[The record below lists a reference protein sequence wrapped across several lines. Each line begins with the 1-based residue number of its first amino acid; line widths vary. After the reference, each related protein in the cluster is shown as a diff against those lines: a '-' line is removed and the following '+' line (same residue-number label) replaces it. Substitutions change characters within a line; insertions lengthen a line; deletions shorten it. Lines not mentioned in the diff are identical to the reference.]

1 MITWCDED
9 DYALRR
15 MAPDGLALAAYALAR
30 TPSDV
35 LSRADALGVS
45 FPDDW
50 RKDPSEGATAP
61 PEDITEQINERM
73 LLELHGGIVCPR
85 CGKGMV
91 LPWTKA
97 GRMFGVCQTCYHQ
110 AAAIVTA
117 DAAKE
122 AEARLLHDAAR
133 KQEQRAK
140 AKARKLTAR
149 RSL

>member
-1 MITWCDED
+1 MRTWHDED

-35 LSRADALGVS
+35 LSRADVLGVS

-61 PEDITEQINERM
+61 PDGREHERL

-85 CGKGMV
+85 CGVGTV
-91 LPWTKA
+91 LPWTRA
-97 GRMFGVCQTCYHQ
+97 GSAHGVCLSCYHKS
-110 AAAIVTA
+110 AAIVAA

-122 AEARLLHDAAR
+122 AEARLEHDAAR
-133 KQEQRAK
+133 KRAQRVK
-140 AKARKLTAR
+140 TKARKLTAR
-149 RSL
+149 RPL